1 MGCVLIVLLCLREI
15 DIKLDYFKDDFVD
28 EDDVDLSEL
37 DSHMLLSMSNDE
49 LEELNLK
56 FKEEITDE

>member
-15 DIKLDYFKDDFVD
+15 DIKLDYFKNDFVD

-49 LEELNLK
+49 LEKLNLK